1 MNEHKVINYW
11 YQYQNWHKNSEESL
25 NYDIAQNIILL
36 NEHNIYPPE
45 KNSNVLELGCAN
57 GHFMQTL
64 KVKGYSLIKGVD
76 ISCEL
81 VKEAQSLNLDV
92 TLDDALNFLKISNQ
106 KYDVIYCLDL
116 LEHIEKDK
124 QIELLSLINNSLTY
138 QGFLVLKVPNAL
150 SPLESYFRYI
160 DFTHQLSYTKDS
172 LSFLLLN
179 AGFEDFVFR
188 AQHLEDEHL
197 RLAKHNYAFMLYKQF
212 GLTKQILT
220 PNIIAIVFKN
230 SENKRIYQNQTQDIL
245 NDYYEYWNDETKEII
260 TNRHILKMLLEINQ
274 LSHYKKIY
282 KLFDF
287 LCYITLNRFEK
298 LKESKM
304 LYKNLYLNAL
314 TVKNKIEN
322 LVL

>member
-150 SPLESYFRYI
+150 SPLESYFRYN

-172 LSFLLLN
+172 LPP
-179 AGFEDFVFR
+179 
-188 AQHLEDEHL
+188 
-197 RLAKHNYAFMLYKQF
+197 
-212 GLTKQILT
+212 I
-220 PNIIAIVFKN
+220 
-230 SENKRIYQNQTQDIL
+230 
-245 NDYYEYWNDETKEII
+245 
-260 TNRHILKMLLEINQ
+260 
-274 LSHYKKIY
+274 
-282 KLFDF
+282 
-287 LCYITLNRFEK
+287 
-298 LKESKM
+298 
-304 LYKNLYLNAL
+304 
-314 TVKNKIEN
+314 
-322 LVL
+322 

>member
-150 SPLESYFRYI
+150 SPLESYFRYN